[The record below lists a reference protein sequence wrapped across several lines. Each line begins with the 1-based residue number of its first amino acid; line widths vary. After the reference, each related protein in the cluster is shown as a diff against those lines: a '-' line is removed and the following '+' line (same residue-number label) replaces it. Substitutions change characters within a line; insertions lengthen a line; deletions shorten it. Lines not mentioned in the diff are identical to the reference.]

1 MINAAYRRA
10 EIQGV
15 VDTIVDNILEG
26 DNTNIAFFA
35 LAKIRG
41 ILGNLALN
49 SSKNHQEILEGLN
62 SLNSS
67 LAEVME

>member
-1 MINAAYRRA
+1 MLNATYRKA

-26 DNTNIAFFA
+26 DNRAAFFA

-49 SSKNHQEILEGLN
+49 SSKNHLEILEGLT

-67 LAEVME
+67 LSEVME

>member
-1 MINAAYRRA
+1 MLNATYRKA

-26 DNTNIAFFA
+26 DNTNVAFFA

-49 SSKNHQEILEGLN
+49 SSKNHLEILEGLT

-67 LAEVME
+67 LSEVME

>member
-1 MINAAYRRA
+1 MINAAYRKA

-26 DNTNIAFFA
+26 DDTNVAFFA
-35 LAKIRG
+35 LGKIRG